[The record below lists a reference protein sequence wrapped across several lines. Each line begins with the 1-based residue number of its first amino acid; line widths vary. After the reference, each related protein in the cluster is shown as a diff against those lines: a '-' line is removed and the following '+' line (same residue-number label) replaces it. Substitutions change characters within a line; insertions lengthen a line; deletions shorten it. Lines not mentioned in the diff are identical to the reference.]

1 MNVAFMFIH
10 NRLKIFSDQEQTNS
24 LSILLMHIARLI
36 QNHLCYKLEEGEK
49 YHSKLTDKDF
59 MFELR
64 CSGRNYCPPAHP

>member
-36 QNHLCYKLEEGEK
+36 QNHLCYELEEGEK

-59 MFELR
+59 
-64 CSGRNYCPPAHP
+64 YV